1 MPAEVQD
8 SDDPLSTLVRDC
20 TGMLEQQP
28 ASPFSDGSGFST
40 ATTLQFGSQA
50 EVSGVRTP
58 KEALEAR
65 SHVLVV
71 FQ

>member
-8 SDDPLSTLVRDC
+8 SDDLLSTVVRDC

-28 ASPFSDGSGFST
+28 ASPFSDGSDFST
-40 ATTLQFGSQA
+40 ATTMQFGIQA
-50 EVSGVRTP
+50 EFSGVRTP
-58 KEALEAR
+58 KDASEAT